1 VPREEVVM
9 QQVLL
14 FALALACL
22 AAAPASAQAKWVS
35 FRSKQARFSVE
46 MPTQP
51 KATTTKTTSF
61 IGTITDEI
69 FTSGQGDERFTV
81 DHSQIPR
88 FALDFAGADTI
99 YDHASAALLKQT
111 WSKQLSFADVTVNG
125 RQGKQLVYDTPPV
138 PGKPKIKGLANL
150 FLVGDR
156 LYVVDAAVPAGES
169 EADARRF
176 LASVRFE

>member
-1 VPREEVVM
+1 M

-14 FALALACL
+14 SALVLTFL

-35 FRSKQARFSVE
+35 FTSKQARFSVE

-51 KATTTKTTSF
+51 KASTTTTSSS
-61 IGTITDEI
+61 IGTVTNEI
-69 FTSGQGDERFTV
+69 FTSWEGDEKFTV

-111 WSKQLSFADVTVNG
+111 WSKQTSFADVTVNG

-138 PGKPKIKGLANL
+138 PGKPEIKGLANL

-156 LYVVDAAVPAGES
+156 LYVIDAAVPAGES
-169 EADARRF
+169 EADAQRF

>member
-1 VPREEVVM
+1 M
-9 QQVLL
+9 AQVIA
-14 FALALACL
+14 ALALAFL
-22 AAAPASAQAKWVS
+22 VATPAAAQARWIS
-35 FRSKQARFSVE
+35 FTSKQARFSIDV
-46 MPTQP
+46 PTQP
-51 KATTTKTTSF
+51 KATTTMTSSF
-61 IGTITDEI
+61 IGTVTDEI
-69 FTSGQGDERFTV
+69 FTSTKGDEKFTV

-111 WSKQLSFADVTVNG
+111 WSKQISFTDVTVNG

-156 LYVVDAAVPAGES
+156 LYVIDAAVPAGVS
-169 EADARRF
+169 EADAQRF
-176 LASVRFE
+176 LASMRIE

>member
-1 VPREEVVM
+1 M
-9 QQVLL
+9 QPVLL
-14 FALALACL
+14 SALALAL
-22 AAAPASAQAKWVS
+22 LFAAPTSGQEKWVP
-35 FRSKQARFSVE
+35 FASKQARFSIE

-51 KATTTKTTSF
+51 KATTTTTSSF
-61 IGTITDEI
+61 IGTVTNEI
-69 FTSGQGDERFTV
+69 FTSWEGDEKFTV

-111 WSKQLSFADVTVNG
+111 WSKQTSFADVTVNG
-125 RQGKQLVYDTPPV
+125 HQGKQLVYDTPPV
-138 PGKPKIKGLANL
+138 PGKPEIKGLANL

-156 LYVVDAAVPAGES
+156 LYVIDAAVPAGES
-169 EADARRF
+169 EADAQRF